1 MLRPGDAPHGSPLSF
16 VGAMVFIQA
25 MLLVVYFT
33 CVEYDDEL
41 FSSEGDDHV
50 SRLYPHFQDVHI
62 MILVGFGF
70 LMTFLKRY
78 GYSSVGLTFMT
89 AAVTIQWYV
98 VCDGLMTQIFDHA
111 ATGKSF
117 EPIKISM
124 ETPIFGDFCTAAV
137 LISFGALLGK
147 VSPLQLLLIAFLETV
162 FFCINENIAKHLGV
176 VDIGGSLIVH
186 LFGAYFGLAASK
198 VLTSE
203 SMVASALNAASY
215 RSDLFA
221 MIGTLFLW
229 CYWPSFNSILAGE
242 TARERTILNTVL
254 AISASCAAT
263 FTMSSLLHYLEDMEK
278 HKVKRTTRRC
288 PSLAPSDFKKFDAS
302 KFQIELNEAASPDPK
317 ALTLEAPDT
326 PASPDPLIGKLT
338 KKKRTKLGGFSMVD
352 IQNATL
358 AGGVAVGAVA
368 NMVIGP
374 GGAILIGMMSGMLSV
389 GGFVHIQPWLQSK
402 LGLHDT
408 CGVHNLHGLPA
419 VLSGIL
425 SIVYSWLAS
434 TTDAHGAQYSYRR
447 EEVLCDVFSH
457 RCEHHLDAGDQ
468 ALIQFEYMLISLMM
482 ALLGGSI
489 TGIIARQVANIDT
502 EENDAF
508 NDDQFW
514 QVAEGTTYGET
525 HALKELLLHDKL
537 GKSTSNSKLSN
548 AV

>member
-1 MLRPGDAPHGSPLSF
+1 M
-16 VGAMVFIQA
+16 Q
-25 MLLVVYFT
+25 
-33 CVEYDDEL
+33 
-41 FSSEGDDHV
+41 
-50 SRLYPHFQDVHI
+50 
-62 MILVGFGF
+62 VGFGF

-419 VLSGIL
+419 AHLHRLWGLPVKPGLYGAYTIGGLISKMFGCG
-425 SIVYSWLAS
+425 VVGGAAS